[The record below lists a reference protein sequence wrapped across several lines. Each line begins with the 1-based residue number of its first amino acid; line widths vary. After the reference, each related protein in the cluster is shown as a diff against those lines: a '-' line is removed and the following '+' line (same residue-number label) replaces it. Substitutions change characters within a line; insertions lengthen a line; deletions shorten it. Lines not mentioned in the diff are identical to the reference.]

1 MGLLDHVKKSLLI
14 PLNETY
20 ADDELNTYIEA
31 CLSLILSTGVNPEGI
46 NENPLTKSLVL
57 IYCKTFFGF
66 KSDGSVKE
74 SPRSFDLL
82 LRQLALSGGGSHVS
96 K

>member
-1 MGLLDHVKKSLLI
+1 MGLLNYVKKSLLI
-14 PLNETY
+14 PLEETY

-74 SPRSFDLL
+74 LPRSFDML
-82 LRQLALSGGGSHVS
+82 LRQLALASGENNVS

>member
-74 SPRSFDLL
+74 LPRSFDLL

-96 K
+96 E

>member
-1 MGLLDHVKKSLLI
+1 MGLLGHVKKSLLI
-14 PLNETY
+14 PLQETY

-31 CLSLILSTGVNPEGI
+31 CLALILSTGVDTENIED
-46 NENPLTKSLVL
+46 NPLTKSLIL

-66 KSDGSVKE
+66 KTDGSVKE
-74 SPRSFDLL
+74 LPKSFDMLL
-82 LRQLALSGGGSHVS
+82 NQLTLSSGESHVS

>member
-74 SPRSFDLL
+74 LPRSFDLL
-82 LRQLALSGGGSHVS
+82 LRQLALSDGGSHVS
-96 K
+96 E

>member
-74 SPRSFDLL
+74 LPRSFDLL

>member
-1 MGLLDHVKKSLLI
+1 MGLLNYVKKSLLI
-14 PLNETY
+14 PVEETY

-31 CLSLILSTGVNPEGI
+31 CRALILSTGVKEEGI

-74 SPRSFDLL
+74 LPRSFDLL